1 MRNSLL
7 GIWALLTVFSVIGC
21 VSSSSPAKTPE
32 QKPGDPDNLYGRSA
46 TGANGVVA
54 AAKPDAS
61 QVGLDILKRGGN
73 AVDAAVATGFAIG
86 VLEPN
91 ATGLGGGGFMLI
103 KLANMNEAVFLDFRE
118 IAPGAAT
125 PQMYLGPDGKVIPG
139 STAYGGL
146 AVGTPGETA
155 GLLYALEHYGSG
167 KLTRQQIMQPAI
179 ELALN
184 GYKVTKNF
192 SGIIADEL
200 EVINRYPATAA
211 IYTNDGLPLEPGDV
225 VKNPD
230 LANTLAAIAR
240 GGADAFYKG
249 DIANKVVKAVQDAGG
264 ILTLE
269 DLANY
274 KVSVRKP
281 ITGTYRGYTIISAP
295 PPSSGGTHVI
305 QILNMLENLDSGALK
320 YGTPQAVNAWL
331 QALRLAFADR
341 GRYMADTDFVTVP
354 LKGLASKA
362 YAKDLFGK
370 FNLSTAMPSAT
381 AGDPSKYESGSTT
394 SFSVMDKAGNM
405 VTVTKTINYFFGSGV
420 GVPGVG
426 IIMND
431 EMDDFVATP
440 GSANSVQP
448 YKKPLSSMTPTMVL
462 DPQGRPFMT
471 LGSPGSTRIIAAVSQ
486 VISNVID
493 NNMSMQDAISA
504 SRWFTTASGQI
515 HVDKRTPAATID
527 ALKAMG
533 YDVNLRN
540 EWDNYFGGVQGILY
554 NHSDK
559 KLYGGADPRRDGEAK
574 AF

>member
-1 MRNSLL
+1 MKRFSLVMCAIL
-7 GIWALLTVFSVIGC
+7 IGFVVGC
-21 VSSSSPAKTPE
+21 GTTSSSVPRTPE
-32 QKPGDPDNLYGRSA
+32 PQPGDPDYGRSA
-46 TGANGVVA
+46 VGANGVVA

-61 QVGLDILKRGGN
+61 QVGLDILKKGGN

-103 KLANMNEAVFLDFRE
+103 KLAKMKEAVFLDFRE
-118 IAPGAAT
+118 IAPGAAR
-125 PQMYLGPDGKVIPG
+125 PDMYLGPDGKVIPE
-139 STAYGGL
+139 STEYGGL

-155 GLLYALEHYGSG
+155 GLLYALENYGSG

-179 ELALN
+179 DLAQN
-184 GYKVTKNF
+184 GFEVTKNF
-192 SGIIADEL
+192 SDIIADEL
-200 EVINRYPATAA
+200 EIINRYPATAA
-211 IYTNDGLPLEPGDV
+211 IYTNDGLPLEPGDI

-230 LANTLAAIAR
+230 LAATLRIIAR
-240 GGADAFYKG
+240 DGKDGFYKG
-249 DIANKVVKAVQDAGG
+249 DVANKVVKAVQDAGG

-281 ITGTYRGYTIISAP
+281 VTGTYRGYTIISAP

-305 QILNMLENLDSGALK
+305 QILNMLENLDSADLK
-320 YGTPQAVNAWL
+320 FGTPTAVNAWL

-341 GRYMADTDFVTVP
+341 GKYMADTDFVSVP
-354 LKGLASKA
+354 LTGLTSKA
-362 YAKDLFGK
+362 YAKELFGK
-370 FNLSTAMPSAT
+370 FNLNAAMPSAT
-381 AGDPSKYESGSTT
+381 AGDPSRYESGSTT

-405 VTVTKTINYFFGSGV
+405 VTVSKTINYFFGSGV

-431 EMDDFVATP
+431 EMDDFVPTP

-448 YKKPLSSMTPTMVL
+448 YKKPLSSMSPTMVL

-471 LGSPGSTRIIAAVSQ
+471 LGSPGGTRIFAAVSQ

-493 NNMSMQDAISA
+493 NNMSMQAAITA
-504 SRWFTTASGQI
+504 SRWFTQASGLV
-515 HVDKRTPAATID
+515 HVDNRTPVSTID
-527 ALKAMG
+527 ALKTMG
-533 YDVNLRN
+533 YDVNVRGA
-540 EWDNYFGGVQGILY
+540 WDNYFGGVQGVLY
-554 NHSDK
+554 DRNAK
-559 KLYGGADPRRDGEAK
+559 KLFGGADPRRDGEAR